1 MSEKLS
7 AYEQH
12 QQDLRS
18 EFQKWQ
24 DKYPLTFK
32 HPVICGIGHPNEW
45 DEHIQKLCSVIESH
59 LEWEQKKGN
68 LLDFKVTQTKA
79 KFGYLCFYTSGGDAY
94 ITGAIHAISKYCI
107 REPY

>member
-12 QQDLRS
+12 QQDLKT

-32 HPVICGIGHPNEW
+32 HPVVCGIGHPSEW
-45 DEHIQKLCSVIESH
+45 DEHIEKLCDVIEWH
-59 LEWEQKKGN
+59 LTHEQKQGN
-68 LLDFKVTQTKA
+68 LMDFKVNQTKV
-79 KFGYLCFYTSGGDAY
+79 KFGHLCFYTSGGDDY
-94 ITGAIHAISKYCI
+94 IRGAISMTSRYC
-107 REPY
+107 EKDPY